1 MAGYSSTPLAKKLGF
16 HPGARAH
23 LIGAP
28 QGFRATLA
36 PLPQDVTFARS
47 LAGELD
53 LIVVFAT
60 DEKALA
66 RSLTRAAKHLKPA
79 AGLWIAW
86 AKKSSPLAT
95 ELDFDAVQR
104 IGLSLGLVD
113 NKVCAI
119 DDDWTGLRFVI
130 RRENRPRAQR

>member
-1 MAGYSSTPLAKKLGF
+1 MAGYSGTPLAKKLGF

-28 QGFRATLA
+28 KGFRDALA
-36 PLPQDVTFARS
+36 PLPKDVTFARS

-60 DEKALA
+60 EEEALA
-66 RSLTRAAKHLKPA
+66 KTLARAVKHLEPA

-86 AKKSSPLAT
+86 AKKSSALAT

-104 IGLSLGLVD
+104 TGLALGLVD

-119 DDDWTGLRFVI
+119 DEDWTGLRFVI
-130 RRENRPRAQR
+130 RRENRPRAAR

>member
-1 MAGYSSTPLAKKLGF
+1 MAGYTGTPLAKKLGF

-28 QGFRATLA
+28 KGFRASLA
-36 PLPQDVTFARS
+36 PLPEGVRWARG

-60 DEKALA
+60 EERALA
-66 RSLTRAAKHLKPA
+66 RALGRAAKHLRPA
-79 AGLWIAW
+79 AGLWVAW
-86 AKKSSPLAT
+86 AKKGSPLASA
-95 ELDFDAVQR
+95 LDFDAVQR
-104 IGLSLGLVD
+104 VGLALGLVD

-119 DDDWTGLRFVI
+119 DGDWTGLRFVI
-130 RRENRPRAQR
+130 RRARRPKG

>member
-1 MAGYSSTPLAKKLGF
+1 MAGYSGTPLAKKLGF
-16 HPGARAH
+16 QAGARAYFH
-23 LIGAP
+23 GAP
-28 QGFRATLA
+28 KGFRASLA
-36 PLPQDVTFARS
+36 PLPERVTFLRG

-53 LIVVFAT
+53 LVVLFAT
-60 DEKALA
+60 EQKALA
-66 RSLTRAAKHLKPA
+66 KTMARAAKHMKPA

-104 IGLSLGLVD
+104 TGLELGLVD

-130 RRENRPRAQR
+130 RRENRPRTKR